1 MLLVIDPVYRCNSN
15 CSMYIASTAAT
26 DTTADNLAGPMA
38 ALQLSSSQK
47 HMCPVPVP
55 SIMHT
60 WSTMNRLIC
69 SCDVHVLLMLS
80 YDVRTYRT
88 ILTQQPL
95 QLTSG
100 GWS

>member
-1 MLLVIDPVYRCNSN
+1 MAN
-15 CSMYIASTAAT
+15 AAAP
-26 DTTADNLAGPMA
+26 DTNAEDRAGPVA

-88 ILTQQPL
+88 ILTQHPL

-100 GWS
+100 GWSWGMAV

>member
-1 MLLVIDPVYRCNSN
+1 MYDEMLLDQVYRYNS
-15 CSMYIASTAAT
+15 SLSAYIARATAP
-26 DTTADNLAGPMA
+26 DTNADDRAGPVA

-80 YDVRTYRT
+80 YAVCMIQYN
-88 ILTQQPL
+88 LY
-95 QLTSG
+95 
-100 GWS
+100 